1 MVLIYQENHLC
12 TKCRLSLPKTNYHL
26 LPDNPLKLKFV
37 YEPKV
42 REVTTYLNFNKGGI
56 AQKLIYELK
65 YQEQPELGVLIGN
78 WYGHDL
84 KKCNWPIDM
93 IVPIPIHKSKLKKRG
108 FNQSERFAVGLAEIL
123 GWPVMDDLVIRKRK
137 TSTQTKKSKV
147 ERWRNV
153 DSIYS
158 LTASGSVS
166 DKNVLIVDDVL
177 TTGAT
182 IGELVELL
190 VRYGVRSV
198 YIATIA
204 AGK

>member
-1 MVLIYQENHLC
+1 MKVASLIFSFWDDFVNLIFPNVCIHCNMVLIYQENHLC

-84 KKCNWPIDM
+84 KKCNWPID
-93 IVPIPIHKSKLKKRG
+93 
-108 FNQSERFAVGLAEIL
+108 
-123 GWPVMDDLVIRKRK
+123 
-137 TSTQTKKSKV
+137 
-147 ERWRNV
+147 
-153 DSIYS
+153 
-158 LTASGSVS
+158 
-166 DKNVLIVDDVL
+166 
-177 TTGAT
+177 
-182 IGELVELL
+182 
-190 VRYGVRSV
+190 
-198 YIATIA
+198 
-204 AGK
+204 